1 MESNWSEIILE
12 IKKEIPE
19 KYFEPFISPLKFLS
33 SENSIFSIQAPS
45 SSVKEHIEKKYQ
57 TQILTAIEKI
67 TGKKYE
73 LDIFFEENSTYNIL
87 QEKYLDDSNLISKY
101 SFENFLT
108 HNSNFKTFTLL
119 FESLEE
125 DFDVNPIYFHGKI
138 GLGKSHLLHAVGNE
152 FKKRFPNKKVKYISM
167 SDFLSEYVFS
177 VQTRT
182 GIEEFRNRFKS
193 YEILLIDDMQN
204 LTSGAE
210 KTQEEFLLLF
220 NYLFDKNRQIIIAA
234 DRPIQELTINDKLK
248 SRFLQGFQIEIKSPE
263 SNLLEKFISLKSKE
277 LSLNLDLNSIQ
288 YITLHFNNDFRSI
301 LGCLNDLYLH
311 KKTASVLLFDE
322 SQIKEIIESRIHRVK
337 NSSRSEEE
345 LIDFVSAKYN
355 QTKKDI
361 LSKSRKAEFILP
373 RHITMFILFENFKL
387 NKTVIGRLFN
397 TKHTTVISAI
407 SKLKAR
413 MKLEKDLEK
422 EILSIQN
429 KFSFK

>member
-19 KYFEPFISPLKFLS
+19 KYFEPFIRPLKFLG
-33 SENSIFSIQAPS
+33 SENLIFSIQAPS
-45 SSVKEHIEKKYQ
+45 FFVKEHIEKKYQ
-57 TQILTAIEKI
+57 THIISAIEKV

-73 LDIFFEENSTYNIL
+73 LDIFFEENSISNFQI
-87 QEKYLDDSNLISKY
+87 EKFKDDSNLISKY
-101 SFENFLT
+101 TFENFLT

-119 FESLEE
+119 YDSLEE
-125 DFDVNPIYFHGKI
+125 DFNVNPIFYHGKI
-138 GLGKSHLLHAVGNE
+138 GLGKTHLLHAIGNE
-152 FKKRFPNKKVKYISM
+152 FKKRFPSKKVKYISM

-177 VQTRT
+177 VQTRS
-182 GIEEFRNRFKS
+182 GIEEFRNRFKT
-193 YEILLIDDMQN
+193 YEILLLDDIQS

-220 NYLFDKNRQIIIAA
+220 NYLFDKNRQIILSA

-248 SRFLQGFQIEIKSPE
+248 SRLLQGFQIEIKTPE
-263 SNLLEKFISLKSKE
+263 TKLIEKFITLKSNE
-277 LSLNLDLNSIQ
+277 LALNLDTNIIS
-288 YITLHFNNDFRSI
+288 YISTNFNNDFRSI

-311 KKTASVLLFDE
+311 KKTASVLIFDE
-322 SQIKEIIESRIHRVK
+322 TQIKEIIESRIHRVK
-337 NSSRSEEE
+337 NSNRSEEE
-345 LIDFVSAKYN
+345 LIEFVSTKYK

-373 RHITMFILFENFKL
+373 RHIIMYILFENFKL

-407 SKLKAR
+407 SKLKSK
-413 MKLEKDLEK
+413 MILEK
-422 EILSIQN
+422 ELEKEVISVQDR
-429 KFSFK
+429 FSFK